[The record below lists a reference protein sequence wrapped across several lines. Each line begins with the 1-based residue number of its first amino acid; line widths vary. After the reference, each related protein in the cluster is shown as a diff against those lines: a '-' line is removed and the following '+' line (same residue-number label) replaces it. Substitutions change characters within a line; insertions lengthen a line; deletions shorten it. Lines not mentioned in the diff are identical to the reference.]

1 MFDRL
6 VFAVAMCMGGALGLT
21 PTIPKDMTASELIK
35 VARQKSVSNVC
46 DKKRKTKKVK
56 ELCEKWGRHDGNDL
70 GADAGRG
77 DRDYRLMG
85 GHFGAG
91 ASTKRHL
98 TNAKNG

>member
-46 DKKRKTKKVK
+46 DKKRKTKKVR

-77 DRDYRLMG
+77 DRDRSPVDSG
-85 GHFGAG
+85 FGVR